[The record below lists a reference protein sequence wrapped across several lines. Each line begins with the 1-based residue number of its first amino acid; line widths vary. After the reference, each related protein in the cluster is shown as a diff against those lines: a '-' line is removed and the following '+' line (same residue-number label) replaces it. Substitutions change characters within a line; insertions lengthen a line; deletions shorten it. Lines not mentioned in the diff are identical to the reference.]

1 MEPGLKKINID
12 DEKQLLAEI
21 FYDPKVFVEIN
32 TIIISDVFF
41 NPINKKIYESMVEL
55 NDEGFGIDR
64 LTVYHKLKSTGFD
77 VEGEELLNYLSS
89 MMLGNVTSAYAASH
103 AKILLEDWKIR
114 KVSEVTKKIMSEG
127 RKPDEVMAELSE
139 EIHKIKNSSTYEKDI
154 NLREHVADLINKIE
168 EKFSG
173 KIEAG
178 LMSDSFPSLNK
189 ATGGIMPGDY
199 VIIYGLDKS
208 GKSSFGHRLLLDF
221 AFQKKNIGIFSLE
234 MDFEQVGYKQL
245 SMITGIEYLK
255 MRNPRGN
262 NLQPRELQDFISKL
276 RKIDNTNIFIDDRTF
291 NFDQVLNKTRLWKRE
306 HDIDIFFYDYIGL
319 FDSSD
324 QAESV
329 KYLIKSFSRRL
340 KQAAKELNTPII
352 VVSQAN
358 DRDKTADSIDLLRDC
373 DFALRVCK
381 PTELGIKDM
390 DIRDGEKFVF
400 DKNNFL
406 VTVERSRY
414 GRNKQNFVCGFVNE
428 NFIEIDLTH
437 NGK

>member
-1 MEPGLKKINID
+1 MNC
-12 DEKQLLAEI
+12 EKQLLAEI
-21 FYDPKVFVEIN
+21 FYDPKTFIEIN
-32 TIIISDVFF
+32 TIIISDVFSE
-41 NPINKKIYESMVEL
+41 PMNKKIYEAMNEL
-55 NDEGFGIDR
+55 TDEGFGIDQ
-64 LTVYHKLKSTGFD
+64 LTVYRKMKENGFD
-77 VEGEELLNYLSS
+77 VEGEKLIEYLDS
-89 MMLGNVTSAYAASH
+89 MMLGNVTSAYAVSH
-103 AKILLEDWKIR
+103 AKMLLEDWKVKKI
-114 KVSEVTKKIMSEG
+114 SEVTKKIMNEG
-127 RKPDEVMAELSE
+127 RKPDEVISELSE
-139 EIHKIKNSSTYEKDI
+139 EIYKIKNLGTYEKDI
-154 NLREHVADLINKIE
+154 NLREHISDLINKIE
-168 EKFSG
+168 EKYSG

-178 LMSDSFPSLNK
+178 LTSDSFPTLNK

-221 AFQKKNIGIFSLE
+221 AFKKKRIGIFSLE

-245 SMITGIEYLK
+245 SMVTGLGYLK

-262 NLQPRELQDFISKL
+262 NLMPHEMQDFISKV
-276 RKIDNTNIFIDDRTF
+276 RKIDNTNIFIDDRTY

-306 HDIDIFFYDYIGL
+306 HNIDIFFYDYIGL

-340 KQAAKELNTPII
+340 KQTAKELNTPII

-373 DFALRVCK
+373 DFALRICK
-381 PTELGIKDM
+381 PTELGIKEM
-390 DIRDGEKFVF
+390 DIRDNKKFQF
-400 DKNNFL
+400 KPNHFL

-414 GRNKQNFVCGFVNE
+414 GVNKQNFVVAFINE
-428 NFIEIDLTH
+428 NFVEESLEPQYEAADEYII
-437 NGK
+437 